1 MDFSFTDE
9 QNALRELA
17 RRILEAE
24 ATPDRLRAVEES
36 EERVDRALWET
47 LAEAHLLGAAL
58 PEAHGGS
65 GYGFFELCVLLEEV
79 GRAVAPVPAWTALAC
94 AAAPIARFGDG
105 ALQARWLPPVVSGA
119 TILTAALAEPDH
131 VDPLAPATRAS
142 RDGAGWRL
150 DGAKFC
156 VPAAHVAERVLVPAA
171 AEGGVGL
178 FLVDPRGAGARLERQ
193 LVTDRSVQGWLAL
206 DGAPVAADAVVV
218 APGAAGR
225 AALSWTVERATAALC
240 AMQVGVAEKALRITA
255 AYAAQ
260 REQFDRPIGSFQ
272 AVHTRAADAYCD
284 LEALRLVTWQAAD
297 LLAREEPATDAVEV
311 AKFFAGDAGHAIA
324 YAAMHLHG
332 GIGVDVDYPV
342 HRYYLWAR
350 QIELTLGPAA
360 AQLAAIGDRLAQE
373 DAAIG

>member
-17 RRILEAE
+17 RKILEAE
-24 ATPDRLRAVEES
+24 ATPDRLREVENGD
-36 EERVDRALWET
+36 ERIDRKLWAT
-47 LAEAHLLGAAL
+47 LAEANLLGAAL

-65 GYGFFELCVLLEEV
+65 GYGFFELCVLLEEI
-79 GRAVAPVPAWTALAC
+79 GRAVAPVPAWTALAG
-94 AAAPIARFGDG
+94 AALPIARFAGD
-105 ALQARWLPPVVSGA
+105 ALQKRWLPPLVAGQ
-119 TILTAALAEPDH
+119 TILAAALAEPDS
-131 VDPLAPATRAS
+131 VDPLAPATRAAK
-142 RDGAGWRL
+142 DGAGWRL
-150 DGAKFC
+150 SGAKFC

-171 AEGGVGL
+171 GPDGVGL
-178 FLVDPRGAGARLERQ
+178 FLVDPRGAGARLDRQ

-218 APGAAGR
+218 APGSAGR
-225 AALSWTVERATAALC
+225 GALQWTVERATAALC

-255 AYAAQ
+255 GYAAQ
-260 REQFDRPIGSFQ
+260 RQQFDRPIGSFQ

-284 LEALRLVTWQAAD
+284 LEGLRLVTWQAAD
-297 LLAREEPATDAVEV
+297 LLSRQETATDAVEV
-311 AKFFAGDAGHAIA
+311 AKFFAGEAGHAIA

-360 AQLAAIGDRLAQE
+360 AQLAAIGDRLAQPS
-373 DAAIG
+373 

>member
-1 MDFSFTDE
+1 MDFAFTDE
-9 QNALRELA
+9 QTALRELA
-17 RRILEAE
+17 RKILEAE
-24 ATPDRLRAVEES
+24 ATPDRLREVEKS
-36 EERVDRALWET
+36 DERIDRALWAT
-47 LAEAHLLGAAL
+47 LAEANLLSAAL

-65 GYGFFELCVLLEEV
+65 GYGFFELCVLLEEI
-79 GRAVAPVPAWTALAC
+79 GRAVAPVPAWAALAC

-105 ALQARWLPPVVSGA
+105 ALQKRWLPPVGSGA
-119 TILTAALAEPDH
+119 TILTAALAEPAN

-171 AEGGVGL
+171 GEDGAGL
-178 FLVDPRGAGARLERQ
+178 FLVDPRGAGAKLERQ

-206 DGAPVAADAVVV
+206 DGAPVAADAVLV

-225 AALSWTVERATAALC
+225 AALQWTVERATAALC

-284 LEALRLVTWQAAD
+284 LEALRLVTWQATD
-297 LLAREEPATDAVEV
+297 LLAREQPATDAVEV
-311 AKFFAGDAGHAIA
+311 AKFFAGEAGHEIA

-360 AQLAAIGDRLAQE
+360 AQLAAIGQRLAE
-373 DAAIG
+373 PGAAIG